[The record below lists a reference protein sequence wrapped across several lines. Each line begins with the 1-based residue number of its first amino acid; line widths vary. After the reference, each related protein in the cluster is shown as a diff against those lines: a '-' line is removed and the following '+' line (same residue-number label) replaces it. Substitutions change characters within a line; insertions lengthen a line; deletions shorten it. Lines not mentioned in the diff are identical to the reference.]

1 MTMENLYNQTEN
13 LYNQTRELTVSAL
26 SNVKANRVIQKK
38 IDAIGNM
45 TAKMHETLTNTNKA
59 LDNKQ
64 VLSEIEGKTQLMLNS
79 LDSHSAST
87 DKLIKDI
94 TEYNTDLKELETETK
109 QVSENIKEHKG
120 EVLDEIT
127 NHSEIIQTQMS
138 NIQDRIEAV
147 HSALDARNE
156 IEEISQINTATA
168 ELRETIES
176 ISVSNSANDEKI
188 TNELDTLELVLGEL
202 TDVVADYSQTLSVMS
217 DATEKFAHATDSL
230 DEKVATFE
238 PEIRIDTTEDVEDLF
253 GYSDKSLNEL
263 INTQDDLEVEFV
275 DEDPVYDEIEN
286 NEVQA
291 EETEKKGFFGLFK

>member
-1 MTMENLYNQTEN
+1 MTMEN

-217 DATEKFAHATDSL
+217 DATEKFTHATDSL

-275 DEDPVYDEIEN
+275 DEDPVYDEIES

>member
-1 MTMENLYNQTEN
+1 MTMEN
-13 LYNQTRELTVSAL
+13 LYNQTRELTVSTL

-94 TEYNTDLKELETETK
+94 TEYNTDLKELETEAK

-147 HSALDARNE
+147 HNALDARSE

-202 TDVVADYSQTLSVMS
+202 TDVVADYSQTLSIMS

-263 INTQDDLEVEFV
+263 INTQDDLDVEFV

-286 NEVQA
+286 NEVQV

>member
-1 MTMENLYNQTEN
+1 MTMEN

-38 IDAIGNM
+38 VDAIGNM

-263 INTQDDLEVEFV
+263 INTQDDLDVEFV

>member
-1 MTMENLYNQTEN
+1 MENLYNQTEN

-94 TEYNTDLKELETETK
+94 TGYNTDLKELETETK

-156 IEEISQINTATA
+156 IEEISQTNTATA

-217 DATEKFAHATDSL
+217 DATKKFAHATDSL

>member
-1 MTMENLYNQTEN
+1 MTMEN

-138 NIQDRIEAV
+138 NIHDRIEAV

-217 DATEKFAHATDSL
+217 DATEKFTHATDSL

-275 DEDPVYDEIEN
+275 DEDPVYDEIES

>member
-1 MTMENLYNQTEN
+1 MENLYNQTEN

-94 TEYNTDLKELETETK
+94 TEYNTDLKELEMEAK

-147 HSALDARNE
+147 HSALDARSE

-188 TNELDTLELVLGEL
+188 TNELGTLELVLGEL

-217 DATEKFAHATDSL
+217 DATEKFTHATDSL

-275 DEDPVYDEIEN
+275 DEDPVYDEIES

>member
-1 MTMENLYNQTEN
+1 MTMEN

-147 HSALDARNE
+147 HGALDARSE

-176 ISVSNSANDEKI
+176 IRVSNSANDEKI

-263 INTQDDLEVEFV
+263 INTQDDLDVEFV
-275 DEDPVYDEIEN
+275 DEDPVYDEIESD
-286 NEVQA
+286 EVQA

>member
-1 MTMENLYNQTEN
+1 MTMEN

-94 TEYNTDLKELETETK
+94 TEYNTDLKELEMEAK

-138 NIQDRIEAV
+138 NIQDRIEVV
-147 HSALDARNE
+147 HNALDARNE

-263 INTQDDLEVEFV
+263 INTQDDLDVEFV
-275 DEDPVYDEIEN
+275 DEDPVYDEIESD
-286 NEVQA
+286 EVQA

>member
-1 MTMENLYNQTEN
+1 MENLYNQTEN

-94 TEYNTDLKELETETK
+94 TEYNTDLKELEMEAK

-147 HSALDARNE
+147 HSALDARSE

-217 DATEKFAHATDSL
+217 DATEKFAHATNSL

-263 INTQDDLEVEFV
+263 INTQDDLDVEFV
-275 DEDPVYDEIEN
+275 DEDPVYDEIESD
-286 NEVQA
+286 EVQA

>member
-138 NIQDRIEAV
+138 NIQDRIEVV

-156 IEEISQINTATA
+156 IEEISQINNATA

-263 INTQDDLEVEFV
+263 INTQDDLDVEFV
-275 DEDPVYDEIEN
+275 DEDPSFNEVEN

>member
-64 VLSEIEGKTQLMLNS
+64 VLGEIEGKTQLMLNS

-120 EVLDEIT
+120 EMLDEIT

>member
-1 MTMENLYNQTEN
+1 MTMEN

-94 TEYNTDLKELETETK
+94 TEYNADLKELEMEAK

-202 TDVVADYSQTLSVMS
+202 TDVVADYSQTLSIMS

-263 INTQDDLEVEFV
+263 INTQDDLDVEFV
-275 DEDPVYDEIEN
+275 DEDPVYDEIESDK
-286 NEVQA
+286 VQA

>member
-1 MTMENLYNQTEN
+1 MSMEN

-79 LDSHSAST
+79 LDSHRTST
-87 DKLIKDI
+87 DKLIRDI
-94 TEYNTDLKELETETK
+94 TEYNTDLKELEMEAK
-109 QVSENIKEHKG
+109 QVSENIKEYKG

-147 HSALDARNE
+147 HSALGARNE
-156 IEEISQINTATA
+156 IEEISQINTSTA

-263 INTQDDLEVEFV
+263 INTQDDLDVEFV
-275 DEDPVYDEIEN
+275 DEDPVYDEIESD
-286 NEVQA
+286 EVQA

>member
-1 MTMENLYNQTEN
+1 MTMEN

-94 TEYNTDLKELETETK
+94 TEYNADLKELEMEAK

-202 TDVVADYSQTLSVMS
+202 TDVVADYSQTLSIMS
-217 DATEKFAHATDSL
+217 DATAKFAHATDSL

-275 DEDPVYDEIEN
+275 DEDPVYDEIESD
-286 NEVQA
+286 EVQA
-291 EETEKKGFFGLFK
+291 EETEKKGFFGLFR

>member
-1 MTMENLYNQTEN
+1 MTMEN

-94 TEYNTDLKELETETK
+94 TEYNADLKELEMEAK

-156 IEEISQINTATA
+156 IEEISQINTSTA

-202 TDVVADYSQTLSVMS
+202 TDVVADYSQTLSIMS

-275 DEDPVYDEIEN
+275 DEDPVYDEIESD
-286 NEVQA
+286 EVQA

>member
-1 MTMENLYNQTEN
+1 MTMEN

-176 ISVSNSANDEKI
+176 ISVSNSTNDEKI

-275 DEDPVYDEIEN
+275 DEDPVYDEIESD
-286 NEVQA
+286 EVQA

>member
-120 EVLDEIT
+120 KVLDEIT

>member
-1 MTMENLYNQTEN
+1 MTMEN

-94 TEYNTDLKELETETK
+94 IEYNTDLKELEMEAK

-147 HSALDARNE
+147 HSALDARSE

-217 DATEKFAHATDSL
+217 DATEKFTHATDSL

-275 DEDPVYDEIEN
+275 DEDPVYDEIES

>member
-1 MTMENLYNQTEN
+1 MENLYNQTEN

-45 TAKMHETLTNTNKA
+45 TAKMHETLTHTNKA

-188 TNELDTLELVLGEL
+188 TNELDTLELVLSEL
-202 TDVVADYSQTLSVMS
+202 TDVVADYSQTLSVMR
-217 DATEKFAHATDSL
+217 DATEKFTHATDSL

-238 PEIRIDTTEDVEDLF
+238 PEIRIATTEDVEDLF

-275 DEDPVYDEIEN
+275 DEDPVYDEIES

>member
-1 MTMENLYNQTEN
+1 MENLYNQTEN

-156 IEEISQINTATA
+156 IEEISQTNTATA

-238 PEIRIDTTEDVEDLF
+238 PEIKIDTTEDVEDLF

-275 DEDPVYDEIEN
+275 DEDPVYDEIES

>member
-1 MTMENLYNQTEN
+1 MTMEN

-26 SNVKANRVIQKK
+26 SNIKANRVIQKK

-94 TEYNTDLKELETETK
+94 TEYNTDLKELEMEAK

-202 TDVVADYSQTLSVMS
+202 TDVVADYSQTLSIMS

-263 INTQDDLEVEFV
+263 INTQDDLDVEFV
-275 DEDPVYDEIEN
+275 DEDPVYDEIESD
-286 NEVQA
+286 EVQA

>member
-1 MTMENLYNQTEN
+1 MENLYNQTEN

-217 DATEKFAHATDSL
+217 DATEKFTHATDSL

-263 INTQDDLEVEFV
+263 INTQYDLEVEFV
-275 DEDPVYDEIEN
+275 DEDPVYDEIES
-286 NEVQA
+286 NEVQD

>member
-1 MTMENLYNQTEN
+1 MTMEN

-45 TAKMHETLTNTNKA
+45 TAKMHETLINTNNA

-64 VLSEIEGKTQLMLNS
+64 VLSEIEGKTNLMLNS
-79 LDSHSAST
+79 LDSHRTST
-87 DKLIKDI
+87 DKLIQDI
-94 TEYNTDLKELETETK
+94 TAYNTDLKELETEAK
-109 QVSENIKEHKG
+109 QVSGNIKEHKD
-120 EVLDEIT
+120 EVLGEIT

-138 NIQDRIEAV
+138 NIQDRVEAV
-147 HSALDARNE
+147 HSSLDARSE

-168 ELRETIES
+168 ELRETVES
-176 ISVSNSANDEKI
+176 LNASNSTNDEKI
-188 TNELDTLELVLGEL
+188 TNELDTLELVLGDL
-202 TDVVADYSQTLSVMS
+202 ADVVGEYSSTLSVMS
-217 DATEKFAHATDSL
+217 EATEKFAHATDSL

>member
-94 TEYNTDLKELETETK
+94 TEYNTDLKELEMEAK

-147 HSALDARNE
+147 HSALDARSE

-188 TNELDTLELVLGEL
+188 TNELGTLELVLGEL

-217 DATEKFAHATDSL
+217 DATEKFTHATDSL

-275 DEDPVYDEIEN
+275 DEDPVYDEIES

>member
-1 MTMENLYNQTEN
+1 MTMEN

-45 TAKMHETLTNTNKA
+45 TAKMHEALTNTNKA

-156 IEEISQINTATA
+156 IEEISQTNTATA

-217 DATEKFAHATDSL
+217 DATKKFAHATDSL

>member
-1 MTMENLYNQTEN
+1 MENLYNQTEN

-138 NIQDRIEAV
+138 NIQDRIEAI

-217 DATEKFAHATDSL
+217 DATEKFTHATDSL

-263 INTQDDLEVEFV
+263 INTQDDLEVEFI
-275 DEDPVYDEIEN
+275 DEDPVYDEIES

>member
-1 MTMENLYNQTEN
+1 MENLYNQTEN

-217 DATEKFAHATDSL
+217 DATEKFTHATDSL

-275 DEDPVYDEIEN
+275 DEDPVYDEIES

>member
-1 MTMENLYNQTEN
+1 MTMEN
-13 LYNQTRELTVSAL
+13 LYNQTRELTVSTL

-94 TEYNTDLKELETETK
+94 TEYNTDLKELEMDAK

-147 HSALDARNE
+147 HSALDARDE
-156 IEEISQINTATA
+156 IEEISQINTATV

-238 PEIRIDTTEDVEDLF
+238 PDIRIDTTEDVEDLF

-263 INTQDDLEVEFV
+263 INTQDDLDVEFV
-275 DEDPVYDEIEN
+275 DEDPVYDEIESD
-286 NEVQA
+286 EVQV

>member
-1 MTMENLYNQTEN
+1 MTMEN

-94 TEYNTDLKELETETK
+94 TEYNTDLKELEMEAK

-202 TDVVADYSQTLSVMS
+202 TDVVADYSQTLSIMS

-263 INTQDDLEVEFV
+263 INTQDDLDVEFV
-275 DEDPVYDEIEN
+275 DEDPVYDEIES